1 MASSLVYG
9 MMALN
14 ALLLFAIPFVVFM
27 GLGGFFASV
36 DDIWLIVLTILV
48 CMIVSYGTS
57 FGSFALIQK
66 NSCDK
71 VNYKHVALNSL
82 IPLGFLGGFLV
93 LAAVFPGLRAVVGN
107 LFPPTM
113 SPELVYSAGYG
124 YYSFW
129 ATLFGTAIGGFLSA
143 ACVREETKVAL
154 PVPAPEPSFEGFTDK
169 EDEEDDEE
177 E

>member
-9 MMALN
+9 MMGLN

-27 GLGGFFASV
+27 GLGGFFESI
-36 DDIWLIVLTILV
+36 DDIWLIVLTVLV
-48 CMIVSYGTS
+48 CMMVSYATS
-57 FGSFALIQK
+57 FGSFAVIQK

-82 IPLGFLGGFLV
+82 IPLGFISGFLV
-93 LAAVFPGLRAVVGN
+93 LVAIFPGLRSIVGN

-113 SPELVYSAGYG
+113 SPEVVYSASYG

-143 ACVREETKVAL
+143 ACVREEVKVAL
-154 PVPAPEPSFEGFTDK
+154 PALVPVPEPSFITEGFAE
-169 EDEEDDEE
+169 EDEEE
-177 E
+177 